1 VPPKPNKQVV
11 VEPIGDRRLRKA
23 ALRQRQPH
31 VLKKAMEL
39 SIMCQVHVRLTIVN
53 PWLNEL
59 VHFESSPAAFANALP
74 LAAAPLTNADYAA
87 IFSDSDARAA
97 LALDP
102 YVQSLDPAALAPI
115 AAVAAADDPPV
126 PAPPVASKRPKKRA
140 AGDAASASTAV
151 PLAQPDNAS
160 GSSVARSRKLQR
172 VDDASAAAALP
183 PPTSATIPIPTFAAP
198 IGTAPSAGAAARSRK
213 KLSVVIPDAPT
224 VPAIPPQH
232 FDTNA
237 PPLSASSMPPLSALM
252 LPPASASK
260 QARVVGGA
268 QSPLDFKM
276 SPFESPGFF
285 DRPSP
290 RTRSQ
295 SQMFSGHGIGQ
306 RSGVT
311 SSLFLPTPNFRGLSG
326 SAPFA
331 DAARAAAAAAASS
344 LGANNELPDF
354 HSPK

>member
-1 VPPKPNKQVV
+1 VPPKANKQVV

-39 SIMCQVHVRLTIVN
+39 SIMCQVHVRLTILN

-59 VHFESSPAAFANALP
+59 VHFESSPAAFANNALP
-74 LAAAPLTNADYAA
+74 LAAAPLTNADYAT

-115 AAVAAADDPPV
+115 ATVAAD
-126 PAPPVASKRPKKRA
+126 APPVSAASKRPKKRA
-140 AGDAASASTAV
+140 AGDATTASTAA
-151 PLAQPDNAS
+151 PPAQSDSAS
-160 GSSVARSRKLQR
+160 SSSVARSRKLQR
-172 VDDASAAAALP
+172 VDDAEADAALP
-183 PPTSATIPIPTFAAP
+183 PPPPPPTAAIPTFAAP
-198 IGTAPSAGAAARSRK
+198 IGTTPSAGAAARSRK

-237 PPLSASSMPPLSALM
+237 PPLSALSMPPLSALM

-295 SQMFSGHGIGQ
+295 AQMFSGHGIGQ

-331 DAARAAAAAAASS
+331 DAARAAATGS
-344 LGANNELPDF
+344 LGANNNELPDF